1 LNFNQ
6 VADVHFDDETPVQ
19 RAQRRLRH
27 WTPVR
32 ATAPKSHHRP
42 WSPL

>member
-1 LNFNQ
+1 LNFSR
-6 VADVHFDDETPVQ
+6 VTDVHFDDETPVQ

-32 ATAPKSHHRP
+32 TTAPGPHRRP
-42 WSPL
+42 CSPL